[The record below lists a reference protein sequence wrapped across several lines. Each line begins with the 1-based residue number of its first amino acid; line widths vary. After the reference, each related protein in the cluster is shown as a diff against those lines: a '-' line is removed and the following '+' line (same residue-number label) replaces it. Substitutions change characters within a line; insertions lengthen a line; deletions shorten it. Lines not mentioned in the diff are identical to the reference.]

1 MVHPPSRTMRGKGG
15 LFVREKERY
24 EQKSKNNGAG
34 ASSSDSR
41 PVGHAGRRRR
51 WERERPCSHLCR
63 GNEVA
68 AHADTDGGVHIYTA
82 SDTDAQA
89 ETDAGP
95 DAVVNRGAGTE

>member
-1 MVHPPSRTMRGKGG
+1 MRGKGG

-41 PVGHAGRRRR
+41 LPGSAGGKRRG
-51 WERERPCSHLCR
+51 ERERPCSHHLQHI
-63 GNEVA
+63 VA
-68 AHADTDGGVHIYTA
+68 YAHDRA
-82 SDTDAQA
+82 DAQA